1 MLRQEPHAVLPQS
14 SVNEQ
19 ARQDFLN
26 QLGKH
31 VLNEITPGNTAA
43 YQRRVLPKIKAEKG
57 RDPESRHEIRKEMVR
72 DPYYQMTSSFQRT
85 VQEMMWNSVDDTIQR
100 QLPDL
105 IATAKTIRDGD
116 TLGSLHLEP
125 DFEIP
130 SYVADND
137 HHCMPGGYSGDL
149 VDDDITAGA
158 LYDKGAF
165 IYTQGLFGPRMDG
178 IGKAA
183 ALMIATSFPDLR
195 PNKILE
201 IGCTAGGSTT
211 GLKSAFPDAELHAI
225 DVGPAVLRYAHAR
238 AESMGVAIHFHQMNG
253 EAMTFEDE
261 GFDLVNCP
269 ASFHEMSRSA
279 VYNVFKEAHRVLKP
293 GGVFLL
299 SELPPYEGVDP
310 WTQFVRDWDT
320 YNNNEPFWG
329 AVHEMDFAD
338 VAEAAGFNRNDYW
351 QGNGPGI
358 AEANQLTGAVE
369 VQNKKFMG
377 STRGGGQAWYAHM
390 TKRES

>member
-1 MLRQEPHAVLPQS
+1 
-14 SVNEQ
+14 
-19 ARQDFLN
+19 
-26 QLGKH
+26 
-31 VLNEITPGNTAA
+31 
-43 YQRRVLPKIKAEKG
+43 
-57 RDPESRHEIRKEMVR
+57 
-72 DPYYQMTSSFQRT
+72 
-85 VQEMMWNSVDDTIQR
+85 
-100 QLPDL
+100 
-105 IATAKTIRDGD
+105 
-116 TLGSLHLEP
+116 
-125 DFEIP
+125 
-130 SYVADND
+130 
-137 HHCMPGGYSGDL
+137 
-149 VDDDITAGA
+149 
-158 LYDKGAF
+158 
-165 IYTQGLFGPRMDG
+165 
-178 IGKAA
+178 
-183 ALMIATSFPDLR
+183 
-195 PNKILE
+195 
-201 IGCTAGGSTT
+201 
-211 GLKSAFPDAELHAI
+211 
-225 DVGPAVLRYAHAR
+225 
-238 AESMGVAIHFHQMNG
+238 MGVAIHFHQMNG